1 MKKRFTLI
9 ELLVVIAI
17 IAILAAMLLPALSAA
32 RERARNANCIN
43 KLKQIGLAGFM
54 YADSNHGYL
63 PPSSIGGVDEK
74 SSNQWSWNWYAAQNL
89 NGMSIL
95 VLHGYFGDDLGGGY
109 NGADNQ
115 KRILARYYQCPS
127 DTSGNNFGAAGG
139 KVSYCRIWVGA
150 PNSSDARIK
159 DVSGY
164 TMADLPDASRNMT
177 GHGNPSNVIV
187 FDIFN
192 SQGKTD
198 YTSNHANTVNFLA
211 LGGHATSSPTPTQA
225 AAGTTFNN
233 RWIKWMD
240 EQ

>member
-1 MKKRFTLI
+1 MYAT
-9 ELLVVIAI
+9 VVIAI

-32 RERARNANCIN
+32 RERARNANCVS
-43 KLKQIGLAGFM
+43 KLKQIGLASLM
-54 YADSNHGYL
+54 YADSNKAYL
-63 PPSSIGGVDEK
+63 PPYSIGGTTETEANKWD
-74 SSNQWSWNWYAAQNL
+74 WNWYASQNL

-95 VLHGYFGDDLGGGY
+95 VLQGYFSDNLNGGY
-109 NGADNQ
+109 NGSDNQ

-127 DTSGNNFGAAGG
+127 DSSGNNFGATGG
-139 KVSYCRIWVGA
+139 KVSYCRIWVGS
-150 PNSSDARIK
+150 PTSSDKRIK

-164 TMADLPDASRNMT
+164 TVADLPEASRNMT
-177 GHGNPSNVIV
+177 GKGNPSNVII

-192 SQGKTD
+192 SQGKSD
-198 YTSNHANTVNFLA
+198 YTANHPNMVNFLA
-211 LGGHATSSPTPTQA
+211 LGGHVNSAPTPTQA